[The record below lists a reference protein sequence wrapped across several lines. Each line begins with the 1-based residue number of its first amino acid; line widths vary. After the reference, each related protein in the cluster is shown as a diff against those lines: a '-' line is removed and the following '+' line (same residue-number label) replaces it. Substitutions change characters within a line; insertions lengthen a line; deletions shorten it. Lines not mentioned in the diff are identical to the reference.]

1 VSGVAE
7 SPGFPRFSTEFA
19 IGANSQGFGLG
30 KQAGSPQT
38 TSGEAVMNTHLI
50 AYIPARTHNRRQ
62 LLAISA
68 VVYLTLAIGLG
79 VHIAFYLVIVSALI
93 ALWAVAA
100 RRYPA
105 VGFLATVFFS
115 SFLTGLIG
123 GLVGYGGGY
132 YGRRYRRW

>member
-1 VSGVAE
+1 
-7 SPGFPRFSTEFA
+7 
-19 IGANSQGFGLG
+19 
-30 KQAGSPQT
+30 
-38 TSGEAVMNTHLI
+38 MNTHLI

-93 ALWAVAA
+93 ALWAAIA
-100 RRYPA
+100 RRFPA
-105 VGFLATVFFS
+105 VGALTAVFFS